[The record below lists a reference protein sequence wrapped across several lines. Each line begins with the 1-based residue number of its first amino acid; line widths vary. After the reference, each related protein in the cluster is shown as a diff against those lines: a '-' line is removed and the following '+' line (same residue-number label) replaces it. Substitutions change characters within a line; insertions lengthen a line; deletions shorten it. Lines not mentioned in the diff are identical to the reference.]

1 MHRLIFLFFAILTT
15 TIGLGQTDSDILV
28 QIDDQAITKE
38 EFVWLYE
45 KNNSYLLNDSE
56 KKTPSEYLDLFIN
69 FKLKVMEAQRLG
81 YDTIPGFVSELKTYR
96 EELAKPYLTAIQ
108 YTDQMVETAYERMK
122 TEIDASHIL
131 ILLDQS
137 AMPNDTLQAW
147 NEVMEI
153 RNQLLQGA
161 DFGELAVKYSED
173 PSSKQNKG
181 RLGYFSAFQMVYP
194 FEDAAYK
201 TAVGEITQPVRTSF
215 GYHLI
220 RVNGRRPA
228 KGQIKVAHIMKR
240 LDEHTSEEAVNQQKQ
255 QLDSLLAELKSG
267 SDFAKLARQ
276 HSDDR
281 RTAQNGG
288 ELSWFSSSGMM
299 PEFADPAFELEDDG
313 DLSHVV
319 RTPYGWH
326 IIKRIEY
333 RPVPG
338 FDTLQDFLNEKI
350 RNNAEISQHS
360 SEIFIQNLKKEYNFE
375 QDHQCLDQLNAA
387 IESSTLKSFR
397 PGNPDEVL
405 FQFADQKVSTKE
417 FADYLKEKAN
427 DKVSAQQAYG
437 NFVDRTLTKYENSRL
452 EAKYPEFRFLM
463 QEYHD
468 GILLFNL
475 SEDTIWDAAAR
486 DSAGLEAFYQKNK
499 SKYHWE
505 ERFHGW
511 SIKCENQEVKDFVEA
526 VFEEDPEIREDE
538 LSDLLKN
545 HFEKTSAKI
554 RFGYFEKGADK
565 LVDHLVWNA
574 PKPDDFKDGLHFVRG
589 NKVSQQPKTLGE
601 ARGLYISDYQNQLE
615 EQWIKELRKRYRV
628 RINRKVLKKIEQE
641 Q

>member
-15 TIGLGQTDSDILV
+15 TTGLGQTDSDILV

-38 EFVWLYE
+38 EFVWLYK
-45 KNNSYLLNDSE
+45 KNNSYLLNDSD

-147 NEVMEI
+147 NKVMEI

-267 SDFAKLARQ
+267 SDFATLARQ

-333 RPVPG
+333 RPVPD
-338 FDTLQDFLNEKI
+338 FDKLQDFLSEKI

-387 IESSTLKSFR
+387 IASSTLKSFR

-437 NFVDRTLTKYENSRL
+437 NFVARTLTKYENSRL

-505 ERFHGW
+505 ERFLGW

>member
-96 EELAKPYLTAIQ
+96 DELAKPYLTAIQ

-220 RVNGRRPA
+220 RVNDRRPA

-375 QDHQCLDQLNAA
+375 QDHQGLDQLTTA

-397 PGNPDEVL
+397 PANPEEVL
-405 FQFADQKVSTKE
+405 FQFAEQKVSTKE
-417 FADYLKEKAN
+417 FVDYLKEKVN
-427 DKVSAQQAYG
+427 DKVSTQQAYE
-437 NFVDRTLTKYENSRL
+437 NFVARTLTKYENSRL

-589 NKVSQQPKTLGE
+589 NKVSPQAKTLGE

-628 RINRKVLKKIEQE
+628 KINRKVLKKIEQE